1 MVLWKANQKL
11 LEGQAMAPTED
22 KDFSVSEHDWHS
34 DRYVEEWI
42 SRDIQRD
49 EVRRPLLRRMLVQA
63 NPPSDS
69 PIRVIDIGGGYGVV
83 TEEIL
88 SVFPSARVTLLDNSA
103 PMLAR
108 ARQRLGKHL
117 DQIEFLSVDLS
128 DQDWSDRAEG
138 PFDLAVSA
146 IAIHNLRDLT
156 LIKQCYRGI
165 YQILKPGA
173 LFLNYDLFEYVG
185 GIETHLTALRES
197 GLTDV
202 EVVWEQ
208 APVAITTARR

>member
-1 MVLWKANQKL
+1 MTPA
-11 LEGQAMAPTED
+11 ED

-42 SRDIQRD
+42 RRDIQRD
-49 EVRRPLLRRMLVQA
+49 EVRRPLLRRMLARA
-63 NPPSDS
+63 NLPSNS
-69 PIRVIDIGGGYGVV
+69 PIRVIDVGGGYGVV
-83 TEEIL
+83 TEEIF
-88 SVFPSARVTLLDNSA
+88 STFPNARVTLLDNSA
-103 PMLAR
+103 PMLAH
-108 ARQRLGKHL
+108 ARQRLAKHT
-117 DQIEFLSVDLS
+117 DKVEFLSVDLC
-128 DQDWSDRAEG
+128 DKDWSDRAEG

-197 GLTDV
+197 GLTEV
-202 EVVWEQ
+202 EVLWQQ
-208 APVAITTARR
+208 APVAITCARR